1 MSSPHA
7 RHTPF
12 DKDLEDVPPAELQ
25 ILRETHEGW
34 YVEYK
39 SDLSSN
45 RVTAKSLSAFA
56 NQYGG
61 LLFIG
66 VSTVGGSNVADSF
79 PGLPDPEVDG
89 ILGNIRNSSKDLL
102 NPPVYYETRT
112 FQGPIDEIGL
122 QQGQS
127 IIAVRIPQGA
137 ETPYVHNDGRIYR
150 RVADSSDPVHET
162 DRSTLELLHDR
173 RRRAH
178 EKLETRI
185 MHAPPVSE
193 SEENQPY
200 IHFHIL
206 SDPYET
212 MGHWYSEGM
221 DQFSETMRGGF
232 LPFDNIFRSNE
243 GFVARQIGDND
254 PYYRLLTWEFSRK
267 CHSLVTVPMNVIQED
282 GEHEVSLERFLY
294 QLKEAGYERPRVLD
308 LSHVM
313 MLALSIAVRHR
324 RLAHQAGISGP
335 FYIKLHIQNAWRT
348 IPFID
353 VDGFF
358 RNTEEFGFPLVQGS
372 DIVVPNTGTSLED
385 FILLEA
391 RDMTSEIEVEEIG
404 LRDNVKEAVADMV
417 RMSLGILTAFGISPD
432 LIPDLDQLVTRRIQ
446 VRHEQ

>member
-1 MSSPHA
+1 MSSTHA
-7 RHTPF
+7 RYTPF
-12 DKDLEDVPPAELQ
+12 DKDLKDVRPAELQ
-25 ILRETHEGW
+25 ILKEVHEGW

-45 RVTAKSLSAFA
+45 RAIAKSLSAFA

-66 VSTVGGSNVADSF
+66 VSTAGSSNLADSF
-79 PGLPDPEVDG
+79 PGIPNPEVDT
-89 ILGNIRNSSKDLL
+89 ILENIRNSSKDLL

-112 FQGPIDEIGL
+112 FQGPIGEIGL
-122 QQGQS
+122 QQDRS
-127 IIAVRIPQGA
+127 IVAVHIPQGA

-173 RRRAH
+173 RRQAH
-178 EKLETRI
+178 ERLGNRI
-185 MHAPPVSE
+185 LHTPTVSQL
-193 SEENQPY
+193 EENHPY

-221 DQFSETMRGGF
+221 DQFSETMRSGF
-232 LPFDNIFRSNE
+232 LPFDNFFRSNE
-243 GFVARQIGDND
+243 GFVARQIGPNNPDF
-254 PYYRLLTWEFSRK
+254 RLLTWEFSRR
-267 CHSLVTVPMNVIQED
+267 CHSLVTVPINVIQED
-282 GEHEVSLERFLY
+282 GEHDESLERFLY
-294 QLKEAGYERPRVLD
+294 QLEEAGHKSARVLD
-308 LSHVM
+308 LNDVM
-313 MLALSIAVRHR
+313 ILALAIAVRHR

-335 FYIKLHIQNAWRT
+335 FYIKFHIQNVWRT

-353 VDGFF
+353 IDGFF

-372 DIVVPNTGTSLED
+372 DIVVPNTGTSLEN
-385 FILLEA
+385 FILLEE
-391 RDMTSEIEVEEIG
+391 RSMTSEMEVDETI
-404 LRDNVKEAVADMV
+404 LRDGASGATADMV
-417 RMSLGILTAFGISPD
+417 RMSVGIMTAFGISPD
-432 LIPDLDQLVTRRIQ
+432 LIPDLHQLVTRRMQ